1 MNDLDAL
8 LVQVLKQAREIQIP
22 VSSRIDTRVAVN
34 RRAVSRLGC
43 CIRTE
48 KGYRIEL
55 AAGLLH
61 AEERACLQTLAHE
74 ILHTCPG
81 CRDHGPLWREY
92 AARMN
97 ASYGYCISRTGSMS
111 ALGVAPPRKALYL
124 LVCSACGQ
132 RFERYRASALV
143 KYPERYR
150 CACGGK
156 LKQISQS

>member
-22 VSSRIDTRVAVN
+22 VSNRIDAHVAVN

-43 CIRTE
+43 CIR
-48 KGYRIEL
+48 
-55 AAGLLH
+55 
-61 AEERACLQTLAHE
+61 
-74 ILHTCPG
+74 
-81 CRDHGPLWREY
+81 REY

-150 CACGGK
+150 CTCGGK
-156 LKQISQS
+156 LKQISRS